1 MQEAMKCVVR
11 KGFIFANQDPFAKM
25 TWKFPF
31 PACMA
36 SESCFNPALLK
47 LSSRPNS
54 NTRKPVSEVPLTNIA
69 LAMQSETRSAKAI
82 ASTNDLS
89 TRILYT

>member
-1 MQEAMKCVVR
+1 MKCVVR

-36 SESCFNPALLK
+36 SETCFNPALLK

-54 NTRKPVSEVPLTNIA
+54 NTRKPVSECASDEYCSGHAIGN
-69 LAMQSETRSAKAI
+69 SECESNR
-82 ASTNDLS
+82 
-89 TRILYT
+89 LYERPEY

>member
-1 MQEAMKCVVR
+1 MKCVVR

-36 SESCFNPALLK
+36 SESCLYSSYLAVLTPIPES
-47 LSSRPNS
+47 LSAS
-54 NTRKPVSEVPLTNIA
+54 VSLTNIA
-69 LAMQSETRSAKAI
+69 LAMKSETRSAKAI
-82 ASTNDLS
+82 N
-89 TRILYT
+89 RLYERPEY